1 MRLFKWMMT
10 ASTAMLLFTGL
21 AAAQQKPAQEANH
34 VVPLKVNI
42 VLSEY
47 DGTKKISSL
56 PYTIEANA
64 VAVNWGRGPQWTHL
78 RLGVRVPVQTGAGLG
93 SQVQYIDV
101 GTNIDCSARA
111 LGDGSYQLDV
121 TTERSSV
128 SLQSAGKEMQDVHVS
143 NLQPIIRTFRVSN
156 SIILRDGQTDE
167 STVATDPVSGHVMRI
182 SVTLHVVK

>member
-1 MRLFKWMMT
+1 M
-10 ASTAMLLFTGL
+10 
-21 AAAQQKPAQEANH
+21 
-34 VVPLKVNI
+34 
-42 VLSEY
+42 LSEY

-64 VAVNWGRGPQWTHL
+64 VAANAPSQWTHL
-78 RLGVRVPVQTGAGLG
+78 RLGVRVPVQTGAG
-93 SQVQYIDV
+93 SQFQYIDV
-101 GTNIDCSARA
+101 GTNIDCSARSM
-111 LGDGSYQLDV
+111 GDGSYQLDF

-156 SIILRDGQTDE
+156 TISMRDGQSDE

-182 SVTLHVVK
+182 SVTLHVAK

>member
-1 MRLFKWMMT
+1 MRLFQWMMT
-10 ASTAMLLFTGL
+10 ASMAALLFAGT
-21 AAAQQKPAQEANH
+21 APAQQKPTQEANR

-47 DGTKKISSL
+47 DGTRKISSL
-56 PYTIEANA
+56 PYSIDVSPVTAGA
-64 VAVNWGRGPQWTHL
+64 TRWTHL
-78 RLGVRVPVQTGAGLG
+78 RLGVRVPVQTGASSGF
-93 SQVQYIDV
+93 QYIDV

-111 LGDGSYQLDV
+111 LGDGSYLLDI

-128 SLQSAGKEMQDVHVS
+128 SLQGTGKEMQDVHVS

-167 STVATDPVSGHVMRI
+167 STAATDPVSGHVMRI
-182 SVTLHVVK
+182 SVTLHVVKSSS

>member
-10 ASTAMLLFTGL
+10 ASMAMLLFAGV
-21 AAAQQKPAQEANH
+21 AAAQQKPAQEANR

-47 DGTKKISSL
+47 DGTKKVSSL
-56 PYTIEANA
+56 PYTIDVNA
-64 VAVNWGRGPQWTHL
+64 VTAGGTQWTHL
-78 RLGVRVPVQTGAGLG
+78 RLGVRVPVQTGAG
-93 SQVQYIDV
+93 SQFQYVDV
-101 GTNIDCSARA
+101 GTNIDSSARA
-111 LGDGSYQLDV
+111 LGDGSYQLDI

-128 SLQSAGKEMQDVHVS
+128 SLQGSGKEMQDVHVS

-156 SIILRDGQTDE
+156 SIILRDGQSDE
-167 STVATDPVSGHVMRI
+167 STVAADPVSGHVMRI